1 LTSKIVAE
9 LKYATIAH
17 VIESWEKIR
26 RMKNYE
32 KFVGAKLFL
41 RDPTMKLLFGLP
53 IDIDV
58 ESEEVLQSR
67 RFLRHA
73 TYLVGTLDTALNMLG
88 PDIELLTEI
97 MLDLG
102 VKHVTY
108 GVKPEYFPIMG
119 KVL

>member
-1 LTSKIVAE
+1 MVAE

-32 KFVGAKLFL
+32 EVAGAKLFQKLFL
-41 RDPTMKLLFGLP
+41 RDPTMKLLFGFP

-58 ESEEVLQSR
+58 KCEEVLQSR

-108 GVKPEYFPIMG
+108 GVKHEYFPIMG